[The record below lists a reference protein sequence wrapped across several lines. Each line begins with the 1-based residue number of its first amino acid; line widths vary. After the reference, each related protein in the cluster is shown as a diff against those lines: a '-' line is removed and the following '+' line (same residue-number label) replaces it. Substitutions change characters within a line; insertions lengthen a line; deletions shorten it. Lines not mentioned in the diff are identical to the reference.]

1 VTSLSQ
7 ELNAADQQCAKLRQ
21 LLEEEFDALKSR
33 NLDKFES
40 LQPIKAV
47 LLAELAGAVEEQS
60 RQLASASADPTDLAR
75 WEGFRAAMLDC
86 RDLHRRNEILILRKR
101 DAIESALATLVGD
114 LEAPSG
120 VDVYDRLGRMNRPR
134 RRNAYAQA

>member
-1 VTSLSQ
+1 MTSLSQ

-60 RQLASASADPTDLAR
+60 RHLASANADPTALAR